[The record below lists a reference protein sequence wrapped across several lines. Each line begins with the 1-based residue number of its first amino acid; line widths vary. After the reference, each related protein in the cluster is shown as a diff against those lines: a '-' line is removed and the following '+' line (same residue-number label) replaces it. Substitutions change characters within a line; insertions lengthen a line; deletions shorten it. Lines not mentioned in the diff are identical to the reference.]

1 MRAGN
6 SDKDVY
12 GCMQSFIE
20 NRDGREY
27 HYYLRFHL
35 INVLNFRA

>member
-20 NRDGREY
+20 NRDGRGY